1 ARGGPHLVPPAA
13 AQTSSICRSEFS
25 CSEISVAGVTLGS
38 PSKSTYSPK
47 VEFGCPELR
56 SGERHGCGGRWIFS
70 PCSPHPSPIRAGP
83 RALATRQ
90 RLPDGGGGGMLPA
103 AAEPRRIHRPAT
115 PRGGGG
121 PPAAFRTR
129 ARRHLAAGMRV
140 SSPL

>member
-1 ARGGPHLVPPAA
+1 
-13 AQTSSICRSEFS
+13 ICQSEFS

-56 SGERHGCGGRWIFS
+56 SGERHGCGWRWIFC

-90 RLPDGGGGGMLPA
+90 RLADGGGGGMLPA
-103 AAEPRRIHRPAT
+103 SAGHHWPSGRVRCLRPHHLLRLA
-115 PRGGGG
+115 
-121 PPAAFRTR
+121 R
-129 ARRHLAAGMRV
+129 ASGAAGGARLPFRV
-140 SSPL
+140 RVV